1 MIIIVCLIVII
12 GEIANSSITSSQAF
26 KLGKVLRIFR
36 LFLMFRKMNNIKKFK
51 DKITNKKQATVNVSS
66 PSEKII
72 EILTG
77 IMDSEWI
84 SYQNELKQDLAW
96 CITMIKEQ
104 KIYQT
109 SVRAAKE
116 ELIDLVSW
124 AVNQNLFNDP
134 ESPTNPSAYS
144 KALTLKKFSPE
155 IESLISNCHEWDF
168 DIFKLE
174 QISESHSLEILVSHL
189 FVLYNLCHTLCLDS
203 LKFSS
208 FTQAIEEGYH
218 KSNTYHN
225 ATHAADVVQSY
236 YYFLSTCQ
244 AIQICHLP
252 DWDIAVAL
260 FSAAIHDYD
269 HPGLNNLFL
278 INSSNTLAM
287 TYNDRSV
294 LENHHVSSA
303 LRLLQ
308 EEKHNFLDRVGKDD
322 RKKFRMKAIS
332 LVLATDFARH
342 FSDLGKFQL
351 KFSNNTVKD
360 EEDRLMVLEMLMHA
374 SDVGNPSRP
383 WKVCHEWALRV
394 MSEFFAQ
401 GDKERELGLPISNLC
416 DRFGVNI
423 AKSQIGFAELFIEPT
438 FAVLELLLPAVS
450 VNARHLAEN
459 KEKWKE
465 AMETEKGK
473 D

>member
-155 IESLISNCHEWDF
+155 IESLATIY
-168 DIFKLE
+168 DIDTNE
-174 QISESHSLEILVSHL
+174 
-189 FVLYNLCHTLCLDS
+189 
-203 LKFSS
+203 
-208 FTQAIEEGYH
+208 
-218 KSNTYHN
+218 
-225 ATHAADVVQSY
+225 
-236 YYFLSTCQ
+236 
-244 AIQICHLP
+244 
-252 DWDIAVAL
+252 
-260 FSAAIHDYD
+260 
-269 HPGLNNLFL
+269 
-278 INSSNTLAM
+278 
-287 TYNDRSV
+287 
-294 LENHHVSSA
+294 
-303 LRLLQ
+303 
-308 EEKHNFLDRVGKDD
+308 
-322 RKKFRMKAIS
+322 
-332 LVLATDFARH
+332 
-342 FSDLGKFQL
+342 
-351 KFSNNTVKD
+351 
-360 EEDRLMVLEMLMHA
+360 
-374 SDVGNPSRP
+374 
-383 WKVCHEWALRV
+383 
-394 MSEFFAQ
+394 
-401 GDKERELGLPISNLC
+401 
-416 DRFGVNI
+416 
-423 AKSQIGFAELFIEPT
+423 
-438 FAVLELLLPAVS
+438 
-450 VNARHLAEN
+450 
-459 KEKWKE
+459 
-465 AMETEKGK
+465 
-473 D
+473 